1 MKKCCY
7 WLFCMEGIYMKH
19 PNSSIFINLLMTTKN
34 LYFFAQGERNCIIM
48 KFDYKTMAISS
59 LESLMEKW
67 ERFFQEYCK
76 DKIES
81 AALLYPEKKSLVL
94 DYWDID
100 KYDAELGEYLL
111 EKPYTAIFTAEEA
124 LKRID
129 VAGEAPPLHF
139 RVKNLPETRKIEIR
153 DLRAIHLGKFISVS
167 GLVKKVTEVR
177 PKLQDAAFQ
186 CRRCGA
192 IIKVPQEE
200 NVLTEPAEC
209 YADQG
214 GCGRKSSF
222 KLLTD
227 KSEFIDSQKIEL
239 QESPEGLRGGAQ
251 PMRLVIYL
259 EDDLVGDVVPG
270 DRITVNGILRV
281 QARRTGKLKL
291 TEFNKV
297 MDAVSI
303 EIKDQAFEEIAISEE
318 DEKKIKEVS
327 KDPMLYEKI
336 RNSIAPTIYGLEMEK
351 EALALQLFGGVPK
364 TMPDGTRIR
373 GDIHIL
379 LVGDPGTAK
388 SQLLRYIS
396 QLAPR
401 SIYTSGKSSSAAGLT
416 ASAVRSDEFGEGR
429 WTLEA
434 GALVLADMGIACVD
448 ELDKM
453 SPKDR
458 DALHQAME
466 QQEIS
471 IAKAG
476 INATLKSRCA
486 LLGAA
491 NPKFGRFDEYAPIA
505 DQINI
510 PPALL
515 SRFDLIFPLTDKPD
529 REKDEAL
536 ATHILEVHKYGEM
549 LSHEKDLE
557 IDKIKPVFDPEFLRK
572 YIAYAKRNVFPVL
585 TEEAMEKIR
594 EYYVEMRARAKETV
608 PFTPRQLEA
617 FVRIAEASARMR
629 LSNVVTAE
637 DAERAIKIVEY
648 YLRKVG
654 IEREMGEFN
663 IDIITTGITKTQK
676 DKMRIITDIIR
687 EICKET
693 DAPAPLE
700 EIVARAEDEGID
712 KATVEKLIS
721 KMRKEGIIFEPKH
734 GKFRL
739 TSE

>member
-1 MKKCCY
+1 
-7 WLFCMEGIYMKH
+7 
-19 PNSSIFINLLMTTKN
+19 
-34 LYFFAQGERNCIIM
+34 
-48 KFDYKTMAISS
+48 MA
-59 LESLMEKW
+59 LATLDALMEKW

-81 AALLYPEKKSLVL
+81 AALLYPEKKSVLL

-100 KYDAELGEYLL
+100 RYDSELGEYLL
-111 EKPYTAIFTAEEA
+111 EKPYVALYTAEEA

-129 VAGEAPPLHF
+129 VAALESPRLHL
-139 RVKNLPETRKIEIR
+139 RVRNIPDANKVEIR

-186 CRRCGA
+186 CQKCGA
-192 IIKVPQEE
+192 VIKVPQEE
-200 NVLTEPAEC
+200 NILAEPAEC

-222 KLLTD
+222 KLLTE
-227 KSEFIDSQKIEL
+227 KSEFIDAQKIEL

-251 PMRLVIYL
+251 PMRLIVYL

-281 QARRTGKLKL
+281 QARRKGRMKL

-297 MDAVSI
+297 LEANSI
-303 EIKDQAFEEIAISEE
+303 EIKEQAFEEIYISEE
-318 DEKKIKEVS
+318 DEEKIKELS

-336 RNSIAPTIYGLEMEK
+336 RKSIAPTIYGLETEK
-351 EALALQLFGGVPK
+351 DALALQLFGGVPK
-364 TMPDGTRIR
+364 YMPDGTRIR

-416 ASAVRSDEFGEGR
+416 ASAVKSDEFGEGG

-434 GALVLADMGIACVD
+434 GALVLADLGIACVD

-453 SPKDR
+453 QPKDR

-471 IAKAG
+471 VAKAG

-505 DQINI
+505 EQINI

-529 REKDEAL
+529 RDKDNAL
-536 ATHILEVHKYGEM
+536 ASHVLEVHKYGEM
-549 LSHEKDLE
+549 MAHEDVDIE
-557 IDKIKPVFDPEFLRK
+557 RIKPAIEPELLRK
-572 YIAYAKRNVFPVL
+572 YIAYAKRNIFPVL
-585 TEEAMEKIR
+585 TEEAMKRIR
-594 EYYVEMRARAKETV
+594 DYYVDMRAKSKETI

-617 FVRIAEASARMR
+617 FIRIAEASARMR
-629 LSNVVTAE
+629 LSNVVTVE

-648 YLRKVG
+648 YLTKVG
-654 IEREMGEFN
+654 MERELEAFN
-663 IDIITTGITKTQK
+663 IDLITTGITKTQK
-676 DKMRIITDIIR
+676 DKMKILTEIIR
-687 EICKET
+687 DICDET
-693 DAPAPLE
+693 GSSAPLE
-700 EIVARAEDEGID
+700 EIISRAENEGMD
-712 KATVEKLIS
+712 RDTVEKLIN
-721 KMRKEGIIFEPKH
+721 KMRREGIIFEPKH
-734 GKFRL
+734 GRYKL